1 MSHSDARLPVLFLNH
16 GSGPGPLMNE
26 RLKDLTD
33 HSSVLAGWQ
42 DNLVALKARIAAHPT
57 PIHAILLVSAHYE
70 VKGEN
75 YPRAGGLAMPPTVH
89 DYHGFPKE
97 AYEFKYPAPG
107 DPELAAAVVESF
119 KSNGFANATVDAERG
134 FDHGVFVPLMALFPE
149 ATIPVVPVSIMKSQD
164 VDEHIRLG
172 RSLAKF
178 RTGCLIIGSGATTHN
193 FAYTGTCDGGPFHD
207 RLEEVLSTDGTMTL
221 AERLQAL
228 RGFLQWPDAFAAQG
242 AGSAS
247 HFMPLVVALGAV
259 VGDGAD
265 ESTDRTAP
273 AKVAHRTQLV
283 AFSGSKTAMNM
294 WFGEPELL
302 SHLPRSA
309 VP

>member
-1 MSHSDARLPVLFLNH
+1 MAATTALLPVLFLSH
-16 GSGPGPLMNE
+16 GGGPAPLLNDKM
-26 RLKDLTD
+26 KHMMD
-33 HSSVLAGWQ
+33 HTSMIAGWK
-42 DNLVALKARIAAHPT
+42 DNAAALKARIAAHPT
-57 PIHAILLVSAHYE
+57 PIRAILLVSAHYE
-70 VKGEN
+70 ARGD
-75 YPRAGGLAMPPTVH
+75 PRVGGHATPPMVY
-89 DYHGFPKE
+89 DYSGFPKE
-97 AYEFKYPAPG
+97 SYEFKYPAPG

-119 KSNGFANATVDAERG
+119 KSNGFSQSAVDAERG
-134 FDHGVFVPLMALFPE
+134 FDHGVFVPLMSLFPE